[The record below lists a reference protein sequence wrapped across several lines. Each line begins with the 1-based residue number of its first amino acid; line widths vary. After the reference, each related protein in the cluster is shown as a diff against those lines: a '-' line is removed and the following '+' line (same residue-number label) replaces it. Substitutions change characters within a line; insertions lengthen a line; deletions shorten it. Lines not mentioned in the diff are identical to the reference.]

1 MNQRIYKKILISVH
15 IKLMTNQ
22 LYIDF
27 VYIVILSIYRLILL
41 LIIKLEIPIKFL
53 HVLCIYYVLH
63 YLNIYKIEHQSE

>member
-1 MNQRIYKKILISVH
+1 MNQHIYKKILINVH

-53 HVLCIYYVLH
+53 HVLYIYYVLH
-63 YLNIYKIEHQSE
+63 VFKYI

>member
-1 MNQRIYKKILISVH
+1 
-15 IKLMTNQ
+15 MTNQ

-53 HVLCIYYVLH
+53 HVLYIYYVLH
-63 YLNIYKIEHQSE
+63 VFKYI